1 MATDLATIEPIMLPD
16 QRRPGTLPSL
26 PEWAERLKSAVRIE
40 LQMTGDKFTDL
51 MVLPPDMMPNPEQRR
66 EMAAHINNLRSYLRQ
81 TPAEGGDAETRVA
94 IAVTRLRSVLGG
106 VRNSEFGEE
115 GAAET
120 YLVVLDDVPCW
131 AVEAAAWKW
140 LKHDGGTDQRGKPHD
155 YRFAPDPG
163 TLRAIALHIAWE
175 FSARISAVQR
185 VLEAREYVD
194 CTKQFEAGRAA
205 LDGFNKAIKAGD
217 LQAARTMTFAEAVR
231 IGSSN
236 EAKKTFMP
244 VQEAAE

>member
-1 MATDLATIEPIMLPD
+1 MGTDLATIEPIMLPD

-26 PEWAERLKSAVRIE
+26 PAWAERLNGAVRLE
-40 LQMTGDKFTDL
+40 LQMTGDKFSDL
-51 MVLPPDMMPNPEQRR
+51 MVLPADLMPSPEQRR
-66 EMAAHINNLRSYLRQ
+66 EMAAHINSLRFCLRQ
-81 TPAEGGDAETRVA
+81 TPAEGSDAETRVA

-106 VRNSEFGEE
+106 ARNSELGEE

-140 LKHDGGTDQRGKPHD
+140 LRHDGGTDQRGKPHD

-163 TLRAIALHIAWE
+163 TLRALARRIAWE

-185 VLEAREYVD
+185 VLDARQFVD
-194 CTKQFEAGRAA
+194 CSKHLAPAA
-205 LDGFNKAIKAGD
+205 PRWTA
-217 LQAARTMTFAEAVR
+217 
-231 IGSSN
+231 
-236 EAKKTFMP
+236 
-244 VQEAAE
+244 

>member
-1 MATDLATIEPIMLPD
+1 MGTDLAIIEPIRLPD
-16 QRRPGTLPSL
+16 PRRPATLPSL
-26 PEWAERLKSAVRIE
+26 PAWTARLSGGARLEI
-40 LQMTGDKFTDL
+40 QMTADGRNFEKGEVL
-51 MVLPPDMMPNPEQRR
+51 VLPPEMMPSPEQRR
-66 EMAAHINNLRSYLRQ
+66 EMAAYINSLRSYLRQ

-106 VRNSEFGEE
+106 ARNSELGEE

-131 AVEAAAWKW
+131 AVEAAGWKW
-140 LKHDGGTDQRGKPHD
+140 FKHDGGTDQRGRPHD

-185 VLEAREYVD
+185 VLD
-194 CTKQFEAGRAA
+194 M
-205 LDGFNKAIKAGD
+205 L
-217 LQAARTMTFAEAVR
+217 
-231 IGSSN
+231 
-236 EAKKTFMP
+236 
-244 VQEAAE
+244 